1 MPRTAV
7 AAVIDHA
14 GLGIFGN
21 GELTLFPQKQ
31 RPQVI
36 LELEERLAARRLME
50 LHALL
55 RGQQH
60 VAILKRFQMEL
71 VTLLARRETVPPKGE
86 YVDLE
91 ACHQIDEL
99 RQLGSIHA
107 RNCVHDGNPD
117 TRALKTTDGAHGLG
131 KRTGLTEVIVR
142 RLESIERELIFTTTQ
157 LFHAGT
163 DLVGQME
170 RIAHHA
176 PHKTA
181 LVQELGKT
189 PKIGMKNGVAA
200 RNVKVRLATDA
211 LAERLG
217 LIDDLTSVTHGRSL
231 GLTPHAKMIG
241 LTIIC
246 VTFTVLAVNWCGV
259 APEIRF
265 PGGLTI
271 DLGVLSTTI
280 CGLSFPWLY
289 IVFCW
294 LMIAGLSNAV
304 NLTDGLDGLAGGTS
318 MIAMLAMA
326 AMAFLHGDVNLSI
339 FCTACAGACLGFLW
353 FNCYPA
359 SIFMGD
365 TGSLALGAA
374 FACTSIMTNT
384 EVVSL
389 IIGGLFIVETL
400 SVMIQVV
407 YFHFTHKRVFLM
419 APIHHHFEKKGWAE
433 TKVVIRFWIIA
444 AAFGAVGLALFFQL
458 G

>member
-1 MPRTAV
+1 MFGNPSYPTYQAFL
-7 AAVIDHA
+7 
-14 GLGIFGN
+14 GLGIAAAIALLLMPWWIKLLKVEGI
-21 GELTLFPQKQ
+21 GQQVRADGPKRHLVKQ
-31 RPQVI
+31 GTPTMGGVVI
-36 LELEERLAARRLME
+36 L
-50 LHALL
+50 
-55 RGQQH
+55 
-60 VAILKRFQMEL
+60 VAISLTCLLMGKLTTEL
-71 VTLLARRETVPPKGE
+71 VLVLLAT
-86 YVDLE
+86 
-91 ACHQIDEL
+91 
-99 RQLGSIHA
+99 
-107 RNCVHDGNPD
+107 
-117 TRALKTTDGAHGLG
+117 
-131 KRTGLTEVIVR
+131 
-142 RLESIERELIFTTTQ
+142 
-157 LFHAGT
+157 
-163 DLVGQME
+163 
-170 RIAHHA
+170 
-176 PHKTA
+176 
-181 LVQELGKT
+181 
-189 PKIGMKNGVAA
+189 
-200 RNVKVRLATDA
+200 LATGV
-211 LAERLG
+211 LG

-280 CGLSFPWLY
+280 CGLSFPW
-289 IVFCW
+289 
-294 LMIAGLSNAV
+294 
-304 NLTDGLDGLAGGTS
+304 
-318 MIAMLAMA
+318 IAMLAMA

>member
-1 MPRTAV
+1 MFGNPSYPTYQAFL
-7 AAVIDHA
+7 
-14 GLGIFGN
+14 GLGIAAAIALLLMPWWIKLLKVEGI
-21 GELTLFPQKQ
+21 GQQVRADGPKRHLIKQ
-31 RPQVI
+31 GTPTMGGVVI
-36 LELEERLAARRLME
+36 L
-50 LHALL
+50 
-55 RGQQH
+55 
-60 VAILKRFQMEL
+60 VAISLTCLLMGKLTTEL
-71 VTLLARRETVPPKGE
+71 VLVLLAT
-86 YVDLE
+86 
-91 ACHQIDEL
+91 
-99 RQLGSIHA
+99 
-107 RNCVHDGNPD
+107 
-117 TRALKTTDGAHGLG
+117 
-131 KRTGLTEVIVR
+131 
-142 RLESIERELIFTTTQ
+142 
-157 LFHAGT
+157 
-163 DLVGQME
+163 
-170 RIAHHA
+170 
-176 PHKTA
+176 
-181 LVQELGKT
+181 
-189 PKIGMKNGVAA
+189 
-200 RNVKVRLATDA
+200 LATGV
-211 LAERLG
+211 LG

-407 YFHFTHKRVFLM
+407 YFHFKHKRVFLM

-444 AAFGAVGLALFFQL
+444 AACGAVGLALFFQL

>member
-1 MPRTAV
+1 MFGNPSYPTYQAFL
-7 AAVIDHA
+7 
-14 GLGIFGN
+14 GLGI
-21 GELTLFPQKQ
+21 
-31 RPQVI
+31 
-36 LELEERLAARRLME
+36 AAAI
-50 LHALL
+50 ALL
-55 RGQQH
+55 LMPWWIKLLKVEGIGQQVRADGPKRH
-60 VAILKRFQMEL
+60 LIKQGTPTMGGVIILVAISLTCLLMGKLTTEL
-71 VTLLARRETVPPKGE
+71 VLVLLAT
-86 YVDLE
+86 
-91 ACHQIDEL
+91 
-99 RQLGSIHA
+99 
-107 RNCVHDGNPD
+107 
-117 TRALKTTDGAHGLG
+117 
-131 KRTGLTEVIVR
+131 
-142 RLESIERELIFTTTQ
+142 
-157 LFHAGT
+157 
-163 DLVGQME
+163 
-170 RIAHHA
+170 
-176 PHKTA
+176 
-181 LVQELGKT
+181 
-189 PKIGMKNGVAA
+189 
-200 RNVKVRLATDA
+200 LATGV
-211 LAERLG
+211 LG

-365 TGSLALGAA
+365 TGSPGCRFCLHLHHDQHRSRFPHHRRSVYRRDPVGHDPGCLFPLYAQARLPYGAHSSSFRKEGLGRDQGRYP
-374 FACTSIMTNT
+374 FLDYRCGLWRRWPRPVLPVGI
-384 EVVSL
+384 VV
-389 IIGGLFIVETL
+389 
-400 SVMIQVV
+400 
-407 YFHFTHKRVFLM
+407 FH
-419 APIHHHFEKKGWAE
+419 ASC
-433 TKVVIRFWIIA
+433 
-444 AAFGAVGLALFFQL
+444 
-458 G
+458 

>member
-1 MPRTAV
+1 MFGNPSYPTYQAFL
-7 AAVIDHA
+7 
-14 GLGIFGN
+14 GLGIAAAIALLLMPWWIKLLKVEGI
-21 GELTLFPQKQ
+21 GQQVRADGPKRHLVTQGTPTMGGV
-31 RPQVI
+31 VI
-36 LELEERLAARRLME
+36 L
-50 LHALL
+50 
-55 RGQQH
+55 
-60 VAILKRFQMEL
+60 VAISLTCLLMGKLTTEL
-71 VTLLARRETVPPKGE
+71 VLVLLAT
-86 YVDLE
+86 
-91 ACHQIDEL
+91 
-99 RQLGSIHA
+99 
-107 RNCVHDGNPD
+107 
-117 TRALKTTDGAHGLG
+117 
-131 KRTGLTEVIVR
+131 
-142 RLESIERELIFTTTQ
+142 
-157 LFHAGT
+157 
-163 DLVGQME
+163 
-170 RIAHHA
+170 
-176 PHKTA
+176 
-181 LVQELGKT
+181 
-189 PKIGMKNGVAA
+189 
-200 RNVKVRLATDA
+200 LATGV
-211 LAERLG
+211 LG

-246 VTFTVLAVNWCGV
+246 V
-259 APEIRF
+259 
-265 PGGLTI
+265 
-271 DLGVLSTTI
+271 
-280 CGLSFPWLY
+280 LSFPWLY

>member
-1 MPRTAV
+1 LLQQFSDFDFPGRNLMGYITFRAGVSFALALLV
-7 AAVIDHA
+7 ALVFGHA
-14 GLGIFGN
+14 I
-21 GELTLFPQKQ
+21 
-31 RPQVI
+31 I
-36 LELEERLAARRLME
+36 RRLRMMQIGE
-50 LHALL
+50 DVRNLGLEGQVQKKGTPTMGGIIIILSTLVPCLL
-55 RGQQH
+55 MGK
-60 VAILKRFQMEL
+60 LTTEL
-71 VTLLARRETVPPKGE
+71 VLVLLAT
-86 YVDLE
+86 
-91 ACHQIDEL
+91 
-99 RQLGSIHA
+99 
-107 RNCVHDGNPD
+107 
-117 TRALKTTDGAHGLG
+117 
-131 KRTGLTEVIVR
+131 
-142 RLESIERELIFTTTQ
+142 
-157 LFHAGT
+157 
-163 DLVGQME
+163 
-170 RIAHHA
+170 
-176 PHKTA
+176 
-181 LVQELGKT
+181 
-189 PKIGMKNGVAA
+189 
-200 RNVKVRLATDA
+200 LATGV
-211 LAERLG
+211 LG

>member
-1 MPRTAV
+1 MFGNPSYPTYQAFL
-7 AAVIDHA
+7 
-14 GLGIFGN
+14 GLGISA
-21 GELTLFPQKQ
+21 
-31 RPQVI
+31 VI
-36 LELEERLAARRLME
+36 ALVLMPFWIRLLKVE
-50 LHALL
+50 GI
-55 RGQQH
+55 GQQVRADGPKRH
-60 VAILKRFQMEL
+60 LIKQGTHTMGGVIILVAVSLTCLIMGKLTTEL
-71 VTLLARRETVPPKGE
+71 VLVLLAT
-86 YVDLE
+86 L
-91 ACHQIDEL
+91 A
-99 RQLGSIHA
+99 
-107 RNCVHDGNPD
+107 
-117 TRALKTTDGAHGLG
+117 
-131 KRTGLTEVIVR
+131 TGL
-142 RLESIERELIFTTTQ
+142 
-157 LFHAGT
+157 
-163 DLVGQME
+163 
-170 RIAHHA
+170 
-176 PHKTA
+176 
-181 LVQELGKT
+181 
-189 PKIGMKNGVAA
+189 
-200 RNVKVRLATDA
+200 
-211 LAERLG
+211 LG

-241 LTIIC
+241 LTIIY
-246 VTFTVLAVNWCGV
+246 VAFTVLSVSLCGV

-265 PGGLTI
+265 PGGFTI
-271 DLGVLSTTI
+271 GLGVFTTTFKVAGI
-280 CGLSFPWLY
+280 TIQIPWLY
-289 IVFCW
+289 VLFCW
-294 LMIAGLSNAV
+294 LLIAGLSNAV

-444 AAFGAVGLALFFQL
+444 AAFGALGLALFFQL